1 MEMNINKIQNQL
13 SKRVKIVSSMK
24 NENKFSINKKQYFM
38 KFLVSQKLMED
49 DPTKL
54 QSKNR
59 KFYRQ

>member
-38 KFLVSQKLMED
+38 KILVS
-49 DPTKL
+49 
-54 QSKNR
+54 
-59 KFYRQ
+59 